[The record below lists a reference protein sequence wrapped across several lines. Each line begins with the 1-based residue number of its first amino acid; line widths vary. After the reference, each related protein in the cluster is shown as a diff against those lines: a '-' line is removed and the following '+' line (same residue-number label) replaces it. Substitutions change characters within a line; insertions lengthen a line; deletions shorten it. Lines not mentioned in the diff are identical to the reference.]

1 MKKIYLFLALTA
13 GLLVSCDMDKEPYD
27 QIPEGEALQTP
38 ADFQA
43 MRVGLYSALRS
54 SVGGNTFYTTPEIQ
68 CDGFHALIGNSNT
81 FGDMYR
87 WDFTPQNSSIDGVYG
102 NYQATIARSNFL
114 IDGYNKCNM
123 SDKSVFTDAD
133 MVNVNAAKGDAFFM
147 RAYCIFM
154 LSQYYCADY
163 DASTANNANTGVSY
177 RLNYAPSAS
186 ASTYPAR
193 KTLAETMAQVT
204 EDLDSAAKYVSEA
217 NAPLSAYVTPDAI
230 TALRA
235 RQALAMD
242 DYANAA
248 KYAEQLINS
257 GTYALAEGVSELKS
271 MWAEDAGMETIFQL
285 AIASASELAAATGDV
300 YFQPVDKNPDFVPT
314 KTLYDLYDSKDYR
327 KQVYFNQIDVT
338 TTTGTSG
345 RVYAFNKFPL
355 NTRLYQ
361 QYQNTNS
368 RSVIEPKVFRIAE
381 MYLIAAEANAQ
392 LAIKNDDA
400 AALAKAAQ
408 YLNELESKRIA
419 GYQYRSFTKETIMTE
434 VQNEREREMV
444 GEGSRLFDLKRWHL
458 DMTRGEAQQKDLLL
472 LPGSTTTELSRPAN
486 DPRFTWP
493 IPKHEMDVNKKLVQ
507 NPGY

>member
-38 ADFQA
+38 ADFKA
-43 MRVGLYSALRS
+43 LRVGLYSALRS

-68 CDGFHALIGNSNT
+68 FDGFHALIGNSNT

-87 WDFTPQNSSIDGVYG
+87 WNFTPQNSSIDGVYG
-102 NYQATIARSNFL
+102 NYQATIARANFI

-123 SDKSVFTDAD
+123 SDKTVFTDAE

-147 RAYCIFM
+147 RAYSIFM

-163 DASTANNANTGVSY
+163 EASTANNANTGVSY
-177 RLNYAPSAS
+177 RLDYAPSAS

-242 DYANAA
+242 NYMDAA
-248 KYAEQLINS
+248 KYAEALITS
-257 GTYALAEGVSELKS
+257 GTYALAEGTSELKS
-271 MWAEDAGMETIFQL
+271 MWAEDAGMETILQL
-285 AIASASELAAATGDV
+285 AIASAAELSSATGDV
-300 YFQPVDKNPDFVPT
+300 YYQPVDGNPDFIPT
-314 KTLYDLYDSKDYR
+314 QTLYDLYDENDYR

-345 RVYAFNKFPL
+345 TVYAFNKFPL

-361 QYQNTNS
+361 QYQSTSS

-381 MYLIAAEANAQ
+381 MYLIAAEAYAQ
-392 LAIKNDDA
+392 LAQTDESN
-400 AALAKAAQ
+400 LAKAAQ
-408 YLNELESKRIA
+408 YLNELESKRISN
-419 GYQYRSFTKETIMTE
+419 YQNRSFTKETILTE
-434 VQNEREREMV
+434 VHNERQREMV
-444 GEGSRLFDLKRWHL
+444 GEGSRLFDLKRWHQK
-458 DMTRGEAQQKDLLL
+458 MTRGAAQKEDLLL
-472 LPGSTTTELSRPAN
+472 LPGPTTTELERPADDN
-486 DPRFTWP
+486 KFTWP
-493 IPKHEMDVNKKLVQ
+493 IPKHEMDVNKKMVQ